1 MINTFS
7 DPIFQVLLNSGYRII
22 TIYPHPDVQAHYI
35 FEDLRNDSDETVISV
50 LPITEFLGNHR
61 GQVEPSSILALLSTW
76 MERNKMVSM
85 RLHKIPYIT
94 HAAI

>member
-7 DPIFQVLLNSGYRII
+7 DPIFQVLLNSGYRIL
-22 TIYPHPDVQAHYI
+22 TIYPHPDIQAHYI
-35 FEDLRNDSDETVISV
+35 FDDLRNDSDETVV
-50 LPITEFLGNHR
+50 GAVAITEFLGNHR
-61 GQVEPSSILALLSTW
+61 GQIDPATILGLLSTW
-76 MERNKMVSM
+76 LERNKTVSL

>member
-35 FEDLRNDSDETVISV
+35 FEDLRNDTDETVLSATAV
-50 LPITEFLGNHR
+50 TEFLGNHR
-61 GQVEPSSILALLSTW
+61 GLVDASQILALLATW
-76 MERNKMVSM
+76 LERNKMVSL

-94 HAAI
+94 HASI